1 MESIPFLTKDKV
13 CSIQREFGTPVFV
26 YDQKTLEY
34 QACLVLGFPNAFG
47 LNARYAMKACST
59 SAVLKVLT
67 DAGLH
72 IDASSG
78 YEVERALRAGVSPEL
93 IQLTAQ
99 QVPDNL
105 KALVEAGILFNACSI
120 AQIHTFGTLFPGR
133 QLSIRVNP
141 GLGSGHNNR
150 TNVGGPSASFGIW
163 HEHLDEALAVGR
175 SYGLKFARLHTHIGS
190 GSDPKVWQRVALM
203 SLDIC
208 SRLLD
213 ATVLNLGGG
222 YKIGKVE
229 GEETTDLQKIG
240 LPIVEAFR
248 SFEANYG
255 RRLHLEVEPG
265 TYLVANSCALIAKVI
280 DIADTGCDGYRFIKV
295 DTGMTEMLRP
305 SMYGAQHS
313 IEVIPADTEGRNH
326 LEYVVVGHCCES
338 SDVITPAPG
347 NPEGLQL
354 RLLPE
359 TRTGDLVV
367 IGGAGAYCSS
377 MAAKNYNSFPEATE
391 VMISRNGS
399 VELIRKRQ
407 TLNQIMQN
415 EVMPSFL

>member
-1 MESIPFLTKDKV
+1 
-13 CSIQREFGTPVFV
+13 
-26 YDQKTLEY
+26 
-34 QACLVLGFPNAFG
+34 
-47 LNARYAMKACST
+47 
-59 SAVLKVLT
+59 
-67 DAGLH
+67 
-72 IDASSG
+72 
-78 YEVERALRAGVSPEL
+78 
-93 IQLTAQ
+93 
-99 QVPDNL
+99 
-105 KALVEAGILFNACSI
+105 
-120 AQIHTFGTLFPGR
+120 
-133 QLSIRVNP
+133 
-141 GLGSGHNNR
+141 
-150 TNVGGPSASFGIW
+150 
-163 HEHLDEALAVGR
+163 
-175 SYGLKFARLHTHIGS
+175 
-190 GSDPKVWQRVALM
+190 
-203 SLDIC
+203 
-208 SRLLD
+208 
-213 ATVLNLGGG
+213 
-222 YKIGKVE
+222 
-229 GEETTDLQKIG
+229 
-240 LPIVEAFR
+240 
-248 SFEANYG
+248 
-255 RRLHLEVEPG
+255 
-265 TYLVANSCALIAKVI
+265 
-280 DIADTGCDGYRFIKV
+280 
-295 DTGMTEMLRP
+295 MTEMLRP